1 MLHTLKHRALLHSRL
16 LSKYVTPFNSQKLFR
31 SSFSFFYPYII
42 QQTGYY
48 LDLTPNFEILITKS
62 LNYFLFYFL
71 NSFQR
76 RPLPS
81 SNAHSAQDST
91 DCMFPDLVSCTVPVE
106 QILPSILTMSWSRGM
121 GHLVRAQ
128 NIHTIGNLSALKEEQ
143 VMQTEPPE
151 MHCVLVT
158 ASEKSYIGAFN
169 QCATSS
175 ENKKSFS

>member
-1 MLHTLKHRALLHSRL
+1 
-16 LSKYVTPFNSQKLFR
+16 
-31 SSFSFFYPYII
+31 
-42 QQTGYY
+42 
-48 LDLTPNFEILITKS
+48 
-62 LNYFLFYFL
+62 
-71 NSFQR
+71 
-76 RPLPS
+76 
-81 SNAHSAQDST
+81 
-91 DCMFPDLVSCTVPVE
+91 
-106 QILPSILTMSWSRGM
+106 MSWSRGM

-158 ASEKSYIGAFN
+158 ASKKSYIGAFN